1 MKKPFTIN
9 AILPLVVAALC
20 ATAASAQDPV
30 PPAQGLKDAFPAQK
44 HFSPYS
50 GRNFPSNVYW
60 SDTHTYEH

>member
-1 MKKPFTIN
+1 MESSKVTTSLVAVL
-9 AILPLVVAALC
+9 AIAALAAPGVAV
-20 ATAASAQDPV
+20 ATDDAAHA
-30 PPAQGLKDAFPAQK
+30 LPAQK